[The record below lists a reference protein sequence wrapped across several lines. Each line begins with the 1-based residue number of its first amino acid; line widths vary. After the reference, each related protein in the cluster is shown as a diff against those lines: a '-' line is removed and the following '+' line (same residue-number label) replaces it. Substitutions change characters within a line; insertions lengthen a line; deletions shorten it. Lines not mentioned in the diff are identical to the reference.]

1 MQKKVNND
9 YHTYES
15 MDSELDFGME
25 RRVKQKPSKKKAG
38 AESTGIYD
46 KLRNMIKKAHPT
58 EKQDEGLKLLDK
70 VMNKMELGMPMSD
83 VHKIFLQEGIRGENS
98 SNLMAST
105 RGEDRTIVLVE
116 VEPTPTETSQSPEQT
131 VVPEPGVENNTNP
144 FLNSPERI
152 RNTASNIQYTEIDR
166 TNSEQNSQ
174 MVTR

>member
-1 MQKKVNND
+1 
-9 YHTYES
+9 
-15 MDSELDFGME
+15 MDSSELDFCME

-70 VMNKMELGMPMSD
+70 VMNKMELGMPMSE
-83 VHKIFLQEGIRGENS
+83 VHKIFLQEGIKGENS
-98 SNLMAST
+98 SGSDIELNTSNLIAST
-105 RGEDRTIVLVE
+105 RGDDRTIVLVE

-174 MVTR
+174 MVLR

>member
-1 MQKKVNND
+1 
-9 YHTYES
+9 
-15 MDSELDFGME
+15 MDSSELDFCME

-70 VMNKMELGMPMSD
+70 VMNKMELGMPMSE
-83 VHKIFLQEGIRGENS
+83 VHKIFLQEGIKGENS
-98 SNLMAST
+98 SGSDIELNTSNLIAST
-105 RGEDRTIVLVE
+105 RGDDRTIVLVE

>member
-1 MQKKVNND
+1 
-9 YHTYES
+9 
-15 MDSELDFGME
+15 MDSSELDFCME

-83 VHKIFLQEGIRGENS
+83 LHKIFLQEGIRGENLS
-98 SNLMAST
+98 GSDIELNTSNLIAST

-174 MVTR
+174 MVLR